1 MSAPSTLTA
10 PPGPL
15 TPILKWVGGKAR
27 LLDRIVPLYG
37 GERRIVEPFFG
48 GGAVSFHL
56 AGADPTVEV
65 VANDA
70 LDALIGIYEAVRTD
84 PDGLIADVE
93 AFAVPYLE
101 AGGKDGRRAFYYE
114 VRDRYMRAEID
125 GPGPLLFLLRCAYSG
140 MYRTGKA
147 HPGRF
152 NTSHGFGNERPG
164 FHQPDRIRAAAGVMA
179 GWTLLAGDFAD
190 TLSWVDAD
198 SFVFLDPPYRETY
211 GGYTG
216 DGFDEADQRRVV
228 RFAHAAAERGAT
240 VVYTN
245 KDLGDGFYD
254 DAFDGWRVERVPI
267 RYQVNRNCAEVGRPE
282 TFEVLISN
290 T

>member
-1 MSAPSTLTA
+1 MSTAPST
-10 PPGPL
+10 PEPL
-15 TPILKWVGGKAR
+15 APILKWVGGKAR
-27 LLDRIVPLYG
+27 LVDRIVAHYDG
-37 GERRIVEPFFG
+37 QRRIVEPFFG

-56 AGADPTVEV
+56 AGIDPTVEV

-84 PDGLIADVE
+84 PEQLIVEVERFAD
-93 AFAVPYLE
+93 PYLA
-101 AGGKDGRRAFYYE
+101 AGDKADRRAFYYE
-114 VRDRYMRAEID
+114 VRDRYMRCEID
-125 GPGPLLFLLRCAYSG
+125 GPAPLLFLLRCAYSG
-140 MYRTGKA
+140 LYRTGKA
-147 HPGRF
+147 FPGRF
-152 NTSHGFGNERPG
+152 NTSHGFGVERPG
-164 FHQPDRIRAAAGVMA
+164 FHQPDRIRAAAAVM
-179 GWTLLAGDFAD
+179 GDWTLRSGDFAD
-190 TLSWVDAD
+190 VAELVDAS

-216 DGFDEADQRRVV
+216 DGFDESDQARVV
-228 RFAHAAAERGAT
+228 EFALGAADRGAR

-254 DAFDGWRVERVPI
+254 AAFAGWRIERVPI
-267 RYQVNRNCAEVGRPE
+267 RYQVNRNCTTVGRPE